1 MADRAPLAG
10 WRRQSD
16 ALSTIEYGDELWASV
31 YRSPVAGAFIW
42 YASVDPKIR
51 RGEINNVVAAKLAAE
66 DAARAL
72 VADMAAA
79 LGGRV
84 VWGVPCPGCGT
95 TEPDIVV
102 NGETQ
107 CGRCGMIGSP
117 VESEEDHG

>member
-31 YRSPVAGAFIW
+31 YRHPVTGAFIW

-51 RGEINNVVAAKLAAE
+51 RGEINDVVAAKLAAE
-66 DAARAL
+66 NAARAL

-84 VWGVPCPGCGT
+84 VW
-95 TEPDIVV
+95 
-102 NGETQ
+102 N
-107 CGRCGMIGSP
+107 
-117 VESEEDHG
+117 ESEVSDG